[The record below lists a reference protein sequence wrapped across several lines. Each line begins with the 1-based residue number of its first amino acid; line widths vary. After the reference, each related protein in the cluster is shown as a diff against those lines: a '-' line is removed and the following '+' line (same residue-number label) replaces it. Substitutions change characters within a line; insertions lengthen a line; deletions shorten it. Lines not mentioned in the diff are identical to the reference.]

1 MGRFN
6 RAVDSEL
13 QLVASTAYT
22 ATTTSTAVNIPGI
35 GAGDEDLGLMLN
47 ITAAAGTHDASNY
60 FSVQLEAGETSG
72 GTYYVVDSLIVKSN
86 EVGTGAI
93 ITAFNTRQISEAVGS
108 SNAAY
113 FRIVVTKV
121 GSTATGLTTSA
132 YIVKGV

>member
-22 ATTTSTAVNIPGI
+22 ATTTSTAVNILGI
-35 GAGDEDLGLMLN
+35 GAGDQDLGLMLN
-47 ITAAAGTHDASNY
+47 ITANAGTHDASNY

-72 GTYYVVDSLIVKSN
+72 GTYYVVDSLLVKSN

-93 ITAFNTRQISEAVGS
+93 LTAFNTRQVAEAVGS
-108 SNAAY
+108 LNAAY

-121 GSTATGLTTSA
+121 GTTATGSTLSA
-132 YIVKGV
+132 YIVEGV